1 MNELADGAEIQP
13 AQQETN
19 PVHSEPTKLPVDE
32 ANPLQLED
40 GAAVR
45 SQDTSKAETEP
56 AHEERNRPMSS
67 TPQVEAKHAE
77 KIGM

>member
-1 MNELADGAEIQP
+1 MNELTDGAEIRP

-19 PVHSEPTKLPVDE
+19 PVHSEPTKLPLDE

-40 GAAVR
+40 RAAVR

-56 AHEERNRPMSS
+56 THEERNRPESS
-67 TPQVEAKHAE
+67 TPQVEAKQAE
-77 KIGM
+77 KMRM